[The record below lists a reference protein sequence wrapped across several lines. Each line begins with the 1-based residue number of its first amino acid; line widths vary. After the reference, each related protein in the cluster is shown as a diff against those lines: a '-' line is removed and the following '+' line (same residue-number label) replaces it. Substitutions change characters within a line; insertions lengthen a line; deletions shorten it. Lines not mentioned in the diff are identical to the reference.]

1 MKIFCKKCYTKYHV
15 ESATIGPRGR
25 SVKCTQCNH
34 IWFQR
39 GDDSINIMREE
50 KPKIENSILPVVV
63 EYFTPPWFKAIPIL
77 FACLIAITSVFVF
90 QDFLS
95 ENVPYFSRFYN
106 KIGMPNTKN
115 LVLSNVEV
123 KVKESN
129 SLDINGVIINKSQKN
144 KKLPKLLISIM
155 SNDNKIISQLV
166 SMPNSYIKKDEKH
179 AFYKKIDNLPANA
192 KYISVGI
199 ADKFDVLFH

>member
-1 MKIFCKKCYTKYHV
+1 
-15 ESATIGPRGR
+15 
-25 SVKCTQCNH
+25 
-34 IWFQR
+34 
-39 GDDSINIMREE
+39 MREE

-63 EYFTPPWFKAIPIL
+63 EYFTPPWFKAIPLL
-77 FACLIAITSVFVF
+77 FACLIAITSLFVF
-90 QDFLS
+90 QEFLS

-106 KIGMPNTKN
+106 KIGIPNTKN

-123 KVKESN
+123 KAKESN

-144 KKLPKLLISIM
+144 KKLPKLLINIM
-155 SNDNKIISQLV
+155 SSDNQVISQLV